1 MPRSHA
7 NAQLRLPIPFPCFLV
22 FPCIATAMWYWYI
35 YVVMRSFDV
44 LLPCSSRTWL
54 ICFQSRCQLENK
66 KSSFFTICSSL
77 HSESKSYKT
86 VQYLECKSMKEW
98 LYHNVNLR
106 GKNHLVNNFPCFYAL
121 LKNDL
126 AFGVY
131 GPVFFFFSWD
141 FLALQGIAL
150 TATSDNKA
158 CSNVNKESSCL
169 LSLSVGFS
177 AGSWVGILTGA
188 NKILCRI
195 YQFQFQR
202 NTITYYIPMIGYT
215 DTQNKTN
222 ISIHIYVGT

>member
-1 MPRSHA
+1 MKSYYFRCDRVDASFTRKCSIEASDSISVLFSFPLHSHCHVILIYICSNAKLRRTFAMLVTDMA
-7 NAQLRLPIPFPCFLV
+7 NMFPIKMS
-22 FPCIATAMWYWYI
+22 AGK
-35 YVVMRSFDV
+35 
-44 LLPCSSRTWL
+44 
-54 ICFQSRCQLENK
+54 Q

-202 NTITYYIPMIGYT
+202 NTITYLW
-215 DTQNKTN
+215 
-222 ISIHIYVGT
+222 